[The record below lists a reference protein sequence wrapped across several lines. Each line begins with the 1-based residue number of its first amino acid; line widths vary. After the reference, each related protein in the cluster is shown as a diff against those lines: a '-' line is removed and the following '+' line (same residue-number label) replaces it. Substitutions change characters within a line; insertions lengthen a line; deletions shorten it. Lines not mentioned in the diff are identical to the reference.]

1 MYFGSVRFY
10 KHLILIIIAVLVIS
24 SVICCIC
31 MGISNSNMK
40 KILAA
45 NGLSDDP
52 DAVGSMVVSD
62 DPVLIEREKMSQY
75 YLTSYPY
82 HDLYPQLNIDN
93 DFIYA
98 DDISKSVY
106 LTFDDGPSSLTSQI
120 LDILKEKDVQATFF
134 INYNDSLEAQNLYKR
149 MLQDGHTIGV
159 HSTCHQYATIYQS
172 TQSYL
177 DDFAQTAFMLEQ
189 VTGVKPEI
197 FRFPGGSVN
206 SYNKAVYQQ
215 TIAEMVR
222 RGYTYYDW
230 NVSADDATSTV
241 SSEQIY
247 SNVVAGVQKNNKS
260 VVLLHDAS
268 DKFDTVSALSGIIDT
283 LRSQGYTFHALNK
296 EVKPVAFDYV
306 D

>member
-10 KHLILIIIAVLVIS
+10 KHLILIFITVLVIG
-24 SVICCIC
+24 SVAGCIYF
-31 MGISNSNMK
+31 SVHNSNMK

-52 DAVGSMVVSD
+52 NASGSMLVSD
-62 DPVLIEREKMSQY
+62 DPALIEREKMSQY

-106 LTFDDGPSSLTSQI
+106 LTFDDGPSSLTTQI
-120 LDILKEKDVQATFF
+120 LDILRQKGVQATFF
-134 INYNDSLEAQNLYKR
+134 VNYNDSVEAQVLYKR
-149 MLQDGHTIGV
+149 MLQEGHTIGV

-172 TQSYL
+172 TQAYL
-177 DDFAQTAFMLEQ
+177 DDFAQTASLLEQ

-197 FRFPGGSVN
+197 FRFPGGSIN
-206 SYNKAVYQQ
+206 AYNRATYQQ

-230 NVSADDATSTV
+230 NVSSDDATSTV
-241 SSEQIY
+241 SSQQIY
-247 SNVVAGVQKNNKS
+247 NNVVSGVQRNDKS
-260 VVLLHDAS
+260 VVLMHDAS
-268 DKFDTVSALSGIIDT
+268 DKFDTVSALSDIIDT
-283 LRSQGYTFHALNK
+283 LSAQGYTFHALNK
-296 EVKPVAFDYV
+296 DVKPVAFDYV